1 VRIAVTAVVAAGT
14 LGFGSPLSAQ
24 RRDTDTLAPAVVQRF
39 VDAANAR
46 DIPAMMVTVAPEA
59 VFSVLPSGEVL
70 GVGQDS
76 IRGYYAAILAGLE
89 PGFSIG
95 IARRIH
101 DGAFVVDEEV
111 FRNAK
116 GEAPV
121 GRATWVYWVTGGLIR
136 HAWTLKPKP
145 PVP

>member
-1 VRIAVTAVVAAGT
+1 
-14 LGFGSPLSAQ
+14 
-24 RRDTDTLAPAVVQRF
+24 
-39 VDAANAR
+39 
-46 DIPAMMVTVAPEA
+46 MMVTVAPEA

-111 FRNAK
+111 FRNPK